1 MSDPSDRLE
10 RAIAQLGAEHE
21 PPPGWEAQVLAA
33 IEPQRAAVPER
44 RPWLR
49 RWWPAIPTA
58 VLAAAVLVLVL
69 RPGRSEALE
78 VAFVATAGDPSR
90 GATRGE
96 QRADEVTLGSRLDL
110 AVRGG
115 RGHRALWLYRV
126 GSGLVA
132 ACPGDARCDTAG
144 GAPHLALT
152 AGQIG
157 EYQIVVLTTDAALP
171 APSGDYDR
179 DVAALLDARIDNTTK
194 TFRVR

>member
-21 PPPGWEAQVLAA
+21 PPPGWEARVLAA
-33 IEPQRAAVPER
+33 IEPQRTAAPER

-69 RPGRSEALE
+69 RPPRPEKLA
-78 VAFVATAGDPSR
+78 VAFAVTAGDPSR
-90 GATRGE
+90 GAMRGE
-96 QRADEVTLGSRLDL
+96 QRSDDVTLGSRLDL

-115 RGHRALWLYRV
+115 GGHRALWLYRD
-126 GSGLVA
+126 GGLVA

-152 AGQIG
+152 ASQIG
-157 EYQIVVLTTDAALP
+157 RYQIVVLTADAALP
-171 APSGDYDR
+171 APSGNYDR
-179 DVAALLDARIDNTTK
+179 DVAALLDARIEIATK
-194 TFRVR
+194 DCQVR